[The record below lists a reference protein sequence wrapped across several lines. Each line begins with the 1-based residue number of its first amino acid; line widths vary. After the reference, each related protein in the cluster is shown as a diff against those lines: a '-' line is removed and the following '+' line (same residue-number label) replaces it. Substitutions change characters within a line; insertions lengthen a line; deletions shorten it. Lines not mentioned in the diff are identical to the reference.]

1 MNFTVRLAI
10 TLACVLL
17 ASCGEYVARNLHMG
31 EPARLPEESWTKDG
45 ATRLD
50 IKKALLE
57 CGSPSTQ
64 TDRFIYEKSLGIK
77 NSDDMLNHGLL
88 THACMENSGYMYW
101 RKGTF
106 SDYCTVYNYKHL
118 PACQPGAVIPDR
130 SVERRLNSWS
140 CKLKTDRE
148 YCRKHAF
155 VPAACDDTKKDYN
168 NPPPECR
175 P

>member
-1 MNFTVRLAI
+1 MKVSVRLAAI
-10 TLACVLL
+10 LASILL
-17 ASCGEYVARNLHMG
+17 AGCGEYVARNLHMG
-31 EPARLPEESWTKDG
+31 EPARLPDESWMKHD

-50 IKKALLE
+50 VRKALLE

-64 TDRFIYEKSLGIK
+64 TDRFVYEKSLRITDG
-77 NSDDMLNHGLL
+77 DDMLSHSLL
-88 THACMENSGYMYW
+88 THACMENSGFVYW
-101 RKGTF
+101 RKGKFT
-106 SDYCTVYNYKHL
+106 DYCTVYREKHL
-118 PACQPGAVIPDR
+118 PACQPGAVIPER
-130 SVERRLNSWS
+130 SVERRLNSWY

-155 VPAACDDTKKDYN
+155 TPSACDDPKKDYS